1 MKCDNCDKE
10 ATIHLTD
17 IVDGQKIEKHLCED
31 CAAAEG
37 FTIKAQFPLGKL
49 LEGLLV
55 QSLAEHELGELRCE
69 VCGMTFLEFRKQHLL
84 GCPNDYRVF
93 EHVLVPLL
101 ERAHAGGSY
110 HTGKVP
116 ANAAETERRQNE
128 LLRLRGQLKDA
139 VAREDYERAAELRDR
154 IRELEGS

>member
-1 MKCDNCDKE
+1 M
-10 ATIHLTD
+10 
-17 IVDGQKIEKHLCED
+17 DGQKIERHLCED

-37 FTIKAQFPLGKL
+37 LTVKAQFPLGKL

-69 VCGMTFLEFRKQHLL
+69 VCGMTFLEFRKQRLL
-84 GCPNDYRVF
+84 GCPNDYQVF
-93 EHVLVPLL
+93 EQVLVPLL

-110 HTGKVP
+110 HTGKIP
-116 ANAAETERRQNE
+116 LDAAEAEQRQNE
-128 LLRLRGQLKDA
+128 LLRLRGMLKEA

-154 IRELEGS
+154 IKELEGS